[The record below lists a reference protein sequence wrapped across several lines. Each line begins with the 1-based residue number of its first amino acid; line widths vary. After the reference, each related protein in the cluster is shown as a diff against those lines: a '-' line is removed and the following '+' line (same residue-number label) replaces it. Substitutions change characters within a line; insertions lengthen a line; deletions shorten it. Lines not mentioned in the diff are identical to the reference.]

1 MANLGFVYCTDWWF
15 TMSYFV
21 TGDLVMVIHLLDCH
35 FLDHCL
41 FGYVPWIVFLKILL
55 KRNVLAFIY
64 TKNDVKIWVQVNW
77 VGTPV
82 NCGRDCFYAHQVLDL
97 CSMWVNS
104 SSFTIQLI
112 LADAW
117 NRNNMQMFGCNC
129 ILLFVQK
136 LGSLSFVCQN
146 FACQDELPLS
156 STKIKCMHAPL
167 LVIES

>member
-1 MANLGFVYCTDWWF
+1 
-15 TMSYFV
+15 
-21 TGDLVMVIHLLDCH
+21 MVIHLLDCH

-82 NCGRDCFYAHQVLDL
+82 NCKEIVSMLTK
-97 CSMWVNS
+97 CSTYVQCEWTPVPLP
-104 SSFTIQLI
+104 FQLI

-129 ILLFVQK
+129 ILLFVHK
-136 LGSLSFVCQN
+136 LGSLSCVKILLVD
-146 FACQDELPLS
+146 QDELSLS
-156 STKIKCMHAPL
+156 ITKIKCMHAPL